1 MKTWVLLLLILVACV
16 ARPYAQPGMDAAEEK
31 VVEKILVQCW
41 DNSTV
46 DSVEQCPPKKVEG
59 KAPSKIIIEEA
70 AEPTLVQDNIPIAK
84 KLLADAKSKF
94 TSYAYLLDD
103 RMVIVSGN
111 KVRHYFF
118 RLHDLDSKTS
128 ITDVYVDSDK
138 KEAVAYCNIEREGRD
153 MSTDQLDWER
163 SKCKNYIDK
172 PMPVLYEKWA
182 PHGPVDYLEE
192 YANLE
197 PILVEDNVQTLSVGG
212 NQKSIQPSLHYLV
225 DGKRVVL
232 RIDRRYQVPIK
243 IEREGQQ
250 SIDFRDTFFDT
261 MVLSGKQLKIDDS
274 WVTYQPVSDY
284 WKKAISK

>member
-1 MKTWVLLLLILVACV
+1 MKMWVLLLILLASCV
-16 ARPYAQPGMDAAEEK
+16 PQPYAQPDLKTADEK
-31 VVEKILVQCW
+31 IVERILVQCW
-41 DNSTV
+41 DNSTAAT
-46 DSVEQCPPKKVEG
+46 VEDCPEKKVEG
-59 KAPSKIIIEEA
+59 KTPSKIIIEVA
-70 AEPTLVQDNIPIAK
+70 AEPTPVQEQVPIAE

-118 RLHDLDSKTS
+118 RLHDLDSRTT
-128 ITDVYVDSDK
+128 ITDVYVDTDK

-163 SKCKNYIDK
+163 AKCKDYLDK
-172 PMPVLYEKWA
+172 PMPVLYENWE
-182 PHGPVDYLEE
+182 PHGPLDYLEE
-192 YANLE
+192 YANLV

-212 NQKSIQPSLHYLV
+212 NQKSIQPSLHYMI

-261 MVLSGKQLKIDDS
+261 MVLEGKQLKIDDS
-274 WVTYQPVSDY
+274 WVAYQPVSDY
-284 WKKAISK
+284 WKAAVSK

>member
-1 MKTWVLLLLILVACV
+1 MRKWVLLLLLLISCV
-16 ARPYAQPGMDAAEEK
+16 SQPYVQPGMNATEEK
-31 VVEKILVQCW
+31 VVEKVLVQCW
-41 DNSTV
+41 DNSTAA
-46 DSVEQCPPKKVEG
+46 SVEQCPKKVEG
-59 KAPSKIIIEEA
+59 KTPAKIIVEAPTIEPEH
-70 AEPTLVQDNIPIAK
+70 VSIAK
-84 KLLADAKSKF
+84 KMLADAKSKF

-111 KVRHYFF
+111 KVRHYFL
-118 RLHDLDSKTS
+118 RMHELDSKTS
-128 ITDVYVDSDK
+128 ITDVYVDSGK

-163 SKCKNYIDK
+163 SKCKDYIDK
-172 PMPVLYEKWA
+172 PISISYEEWA
-182 PHGPVDYLEE
+182 PHGPLDYLEE

-212 NQKSIQPSLHYLV
+212 NQKSIQPSLHYMV

-261 MVLSGKQLKIDDS
+261 MVLNSKQLKIDDS

-284 WKKAISK
+284 WKKAPAK